1 MILHLKHN
9 IYRFENKGLGL
20 GADYC
25 YILLDLGVF
34 VLPMLHIVV
43 LALIQGV
50 TEFLP
55 ISSQAHLQLLS
66 SFSGWADQG
75 LMIDV
80 AVHVGTLG
88 AVIVYF
94 WRDLWAMTA
103 GVVQLAKGGR
113 SPDARLAGYLIIG
126 TLPAVAAGY
135 LLDRYYPNGIRSI
148 EIIGW
153 TTLGFGILLYIA
165 DKVGMTVLSLKHIK
179 IADII
184 IIGFAQALALI
195 PGTSRSG
202 ITMTAARILGFERR
216 ESARLSMLLSIP
228 VIIGA
233 GSLQGWKLYQSGNVS
248 LFDDALLAAAFAFVA
263 ALVVMAWLMAWLKK
277 STYTPFVIYRVILG
291 GFLLSIAYGWVE

>member
-1 MILHLKHN
+1 M
-9 IYRFENKGLGL
+9 
-20 GADYC
+20 
-25 YILLDLGVF
+25 
-34 VLPMLHIVV
+34 PMLHIVV
-43 LALIQGV
+43 LALIQGI

-94 WRDLWAMTA
+94 WRDLWTMTT
-103 GVVQLAKGGR
+103 GVVRLAKGHR

-135 LLDRYYPNGIRSI
+135 FLSRYYPAGIRSI

-153 TTLGFGILLYIA
+153 TTLIFGVLLYIA
-165 DKVGMTVLSLKHIK
+165 DKVGMTVRSLKHIK
-179 IADII
+179 ISDII
-184 IIGFAQALALI
+184 IIGCAQAVAFI

-202 ITMTAARILGFERR
+202 ITMTAARILGIERR

-233 GSLQGWKLYQSGNVS
+233 GSLQGWKLYQSGNIS
-248 LFDDALLAAAFAFVA
+248 LSVDALLAAALAFVA
-263 ALVVMAWLMAWLKK
+263 ALVVMAGLMAWLKK
-277 STYTPFVIYRVILG
+277 STYTPFVIYRVVLG
-291 GFLLSIAYGWVE
+291 SILLSVVYGWVE